1 MRRLIESTAL
11 AILFAAAPL
20 LSAGTDSSLLRQA
33 QSAPS
38 QTAVQAEDQQT
49 PPPPPPTTPTDTS
62 GPTPA
67 STTPQATAPPP
78 QTTTA
83 PPQTAAPPAAT
94 PQQTPPPPEQPS
106 ILSRAAGSAY
116 DRRDIFPSVNVYLP
130 EGQASVRL
138 RKLIKNVLFESQI
151 DYNFVNGDIST
162 FLRYKYY
169 ARNYTY
175 RFSVFDEIGFP
186 ALGASGTTQVFQRT
200 RGGLLLFEFPRDYNH
215 RYYWLIQRDHLTF
228 GDVTNVDDKKTNF
241 YTKVGYQYGTQFDER
256 MNGIVGESAWQDHSG
271 SDRFSRPG
279 TAEIQLLRCHHRVRA
294 RDHRPIQVH
303 QARGEALK
311 RFDVTGT
318 SFLISRLHAGF
329 FVTRDKI
336 RCNDPTVPCTL
347 LPIQQYSIPLYE
359 MFRLGDRE
367 ALKSIGDN
375 SNSEGT
381 HEAHLTNEYFVPVF
395 RNRDFRTWTLH
406 WNTLYAIAYAGAGA
420 VAFNYRDVVRTA
432 NTVVDGGLG
441 AETSLTF
448 RDYDI
453 ILSVIYAHTLHAPDV
468 LKGGKVRF
476 SIRTSR

>member
-11 AILFAAAPL
+11 AILFTAAPL
-20 LSAGTDSSLLRQA
+20 FSADTDSSLLHQA

-38 QTAVQAEDQQT
+38 QPAVQAEDQQT
-49 PPPPPPTTPTDTS
+49 PPPPPPPAPTDTS
-62 GPTPA
+62 GPAPA
-67 STTPQATAPPP
+67 STTPQTTAPPP

-83 PPQTAAPPAAT
+83 PAQTAAPPAAA

-215 RYYWLIQRDHLTF
+215 RYYWLVQRDHLTF

-256 MNGIVGESAWQDHSG
+256 MNGIVGESRGRITPVLTAFRDLGPQKFSFSG
-271 SDRFSRPG
+271 AITES
-279 TAEIQLLRCHHRVRA
+279 ARVTTGRYKYTKLE
-294 RDHRPIQVH
+294 
-303 QARGEALK
+303 GEALK

-336 RCNDPTVPCTL
+336 RCNDPTVPCTF
-347 LPIQQYSIPLYE
+347 LPVQQYSIPLYE

-375 SNSEGT
+375 SNTEGT

-420 VAFNYRDVVRTA
+420 VGFNYRDVVRTA
-432 NTVVDGGLG
+432 NNVVDGGLG

-476 SIRTSR
+476 SIRTSH